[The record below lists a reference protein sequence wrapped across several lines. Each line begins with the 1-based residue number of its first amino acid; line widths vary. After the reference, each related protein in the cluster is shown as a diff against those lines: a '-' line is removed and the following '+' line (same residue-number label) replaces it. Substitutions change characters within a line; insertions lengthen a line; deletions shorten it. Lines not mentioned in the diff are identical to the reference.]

1 MTIRIHD
8 SLSREKRPLEPLEE
22 GLVNMYVCGPTVYDD
37 CHIGHLMGPV
47 VFDTV
52 ARWLLARG
60 LRVRFVNNITD
71 IDDKIINRARET
83 GEAWD
88 AIAERYTQQYFGY
101 LRDLGVETITDHP
114 RCTEYVPQMIAFIQE
129 LMDDDIA
136 YVAEDGVYFD
146 VHRHEGYGKLAGR
159 KLEDMQAGA
168 RVEAQGGL
176 RHPADFALWK
186 GVKPGEPSWESP
198 WGPGRPGWHIECSV
212 MSSELLGRAFD
223 LHGGGDDLKFPHH
236 ENEIAQSEARG
247 DGFARLWM
255 HNGLVQYGGRK
266 VAKSDPRMQ
275 DAAFR
280 QQFQARWLLETYG
293 APALRFFLVRSPY
306 RRPVDFE
313 PSNLEGARTGLVRLL
328 RALGPLAEEPD
339 VTPLPDVLAR
349 ELPESLAA
357 RRDRFVAAMDD
368 DFNTGEAIAELFS
381 LASDARSAPSPA
393 EAEAALR
400 LARDLGR
407 QLGLFQPGDSERLA
421 AVGGGVEAALAPIA
435 EALLEVRR
443 AARERGAYDVADA
456 LRDALVTAGVEVQ
469 DAAGTS
475 TVELGGASEG
485 ALGTLMEALI
495 ALRAKARGD
504 KDFTT
509 ADALRDAVATGG
521 LRFED
526 GPEGTRWAAAD

>member
-8 SLSREKRPLEPLEE
+8 SLSREKRPLEPLED
-22 GLVNMYVCGPTVYDD
+22 GLVKMYVCGPTVYDD

-88 AIAERYTQQYFGY
+88 AIAERYTQQYFGF
-101 LRDLGVETITDHP
+101 LRELGVETITDHP
-114 RCTEYVPQMIAFIQE
+114 RCTEFVPQMIAFIQE
-129 LMDDDIA
+129 LMDEDIA

-159 KLEDMQAGA
+159 RLEDMQAGA
-168 RVEAQGGL
+168 RVQAQGGL

-247 DGFARLWM
+247 DSFARLWM

-275 DAAFR
+275 DPEFR

-313 PSNLEGARTGLVRLL
+313 PVNLEGARTGLVRLL
-328 RALGPLAEEPD
+328 RALGPLADEPG
-339 VTPLPDVLAR
+339 TAPLGELLAAD
-349 ELPESLAA
+349 LPEPLAA
-357 RRDRFVAAMDD
+357 RRARFVEAMDD
-368 DFNTGEAIAELFS
+368 DFNTGEAVAELFS
-381 LASDARSAPSPA
+381 LAADARAAASP
-393 EAEAALR
+393 EASEQALR

-407 QLGLFQPGDSERLA
+407 QLGLFQPGDAGRLA
-421 AVGGGVEAALAPIA
+421 AVGGGASAVLEPLAK
-435 EALLEVRR
+435 ALLEVRT
-443 AARERGAYDVADA
+443 AARERKAFAVADG
-456 LRDALVTAGVEVQ
+456 LRDALTGAGVEVQ
-469 DAAGTS
+469 DAAGAS
-475 TVELGGASEG
+475 AAGLDAVGADGLER
-485 ALGTLMEALI
+485 LMTALI
-495 ALRAKARGD
+495 ALRADARAS
-504 KDFTT
+504 KDFAT
-509 ADALRDAVATGG
+509 ADALRDAVAGAG

-526 GPEGTRWAAAD
+526 GPEGTRWVQAD

>member
-1 MTIRIHD
+1 
-8 SLSREKRPLEPLEE
+8 
-22 GLVNMYVCGPTVYDD
+22 
-37 CHIGHLMGPV
+37 
-47 VFDTV
+47 
-52 ARWLLARG
+52 
-60 LRVRFVNNITD
+60 
-71 IDDKIINRARET
+71 
-83 GEAWD
+83 
-88 AIAERYTQQYFGY
+88 
-101 LRDLGVETITDHP
+101 
-114 RCTEYVPQMIAFIQE
+114 
-129 LMDDDIA
+129 
-136 YVAEDGVYFD
+136 
-146 VHRHEGYGKLAGR
+146 
-159 KLEDMQAGA
+159 MQAGA

-198 WGPGRPGWHIECSV
+198 WVPGRPGWHIECSV

-339 VTPLPDVLAR
+339 VTTLTDVLGR
-349 ELPESLAA
+349 ELPEGLAA

-443 AARERGAYDVADA
+443 AARSAAPTTWPTPCATRWSPRASRCRTPGDQHGRARRGFRGCARHPHGGPDRPAREGARRQGLHDRGRPPGCGCDGRPA
-456 LRDALVTAGVEVQ
+456 LRGRPRGHALGSSGLSPRSEASLGVALL
-469 DAAGTS
+469 DAA
-475 TVELGGASEG
+475 LLDAAS
-485 ALGTLMEALI
+485 
-495 ALRAKARGD
+495 RAV
-504 KDFTT
+504 T
-509 ADALRDAVATGG
+509 
-521 LRFED
+521 
-526 GPEGTRWAAAD
+526 

>member
-1 MTIRIHD
+1 MILRLHD
-8 SLSREKRPLEPLEE
+8 TLERRQIDFVPLDP
-22 GLVNMYVCGPTVYDD
+22 GGPVTFYTCGPTVYDD

-52 ARWLLARG
+52 ARWMLARG

-101 LRDLGVETITDHP
+101 LHDLGVETITDHP

-136 YVAEDGVYFD
+136 YVADDGVYFD

-236 ENEIAQSEARG
+236 ENEIAQSEDREGIAQLVGAAIDGLDREVSRDCDRDGAGSSARIG
-247 DGFARLWM
+247 SSARSNISPL
-255 HNGLVQYGGRK
+255 HNSSGST
-266 VAKSDPRMQ
+266 AS
-275 DAAFR
+275 
-280 QQFQARWLLETYG
+280 
-293 APALRFFLVRSPY
+293 
-306 RRPVDFE
+306 
-313 PSNLEGARTGLVRLL
+313 
-328 RALGPLAEEPD
+328 
-339 VTPLPDVLAR
+339 
-349 ELPESLAA
+349 LPEH
-357 RRDRFVAAMDD
+357 
-368 DFNTGEAIAELFS
+368 I
-381 LASDARSAPSPA
+381 
-393 EAEAALR
+393 LR
-400 LARDLGR
+400 I
-407 QLGLFQPGDSERLA
+407 S
-421 AVGGGVEAALAPIA
+421 
-435 EALLEVRR
+435 
-443 AARERGAYDVADA
+443 
-456 LRDALVTAGVEVQ
+456 
-469 DAAGTS
+469 
-475 TVELGGASEG
+475 
-485 ALGTLMEALI
+485 
-495 ALRAKARGD
+495 
-504 KDFTT
+504 
-509 ADALRDAVATGG
+509 
-521 LRFED
+521 
-526 GPEGTRWAAAD
+526 

>member
-146 VHRHEGYGKLAGR
+146 VHRHGLRQARWPQARGHAGR
-159 KLEDMQAGA
+159 RPRRGPRRPAPPGRLRALEGRQARRAQLGEPLGAGA
-168 RVEAQGGL
+168 PGL
-176 RHPADFALWK
+176 R
-186 GVKPGEPSWESP
+186 
-198 WGPGRPGWHIECSV
+198 HIECSV

-328 RALGPLAEEPD
+328 RALGPLAEEPE
-339 VTPLPDVLAR
+339 VASLADVLAR
-349 ELPESLAA
+349 GAAGEPRRPSRSL
-357 RRDRFVAAMDD
+357 RRGHGRRLQH
-368 DFNTGEAIAELFS
+368 G
-381 LASDARSAPSPA
+381 RGHRR
-393 EAEAALR
+393 ALQPR
-400 LARDLGR
+400 LGR
-407 QLGLFQPGDSERLA
+407 
-421 AVGGGVEAALAPIA
+421 AVGTEPC
-435 EALLEVRR
+435 
-443 AARERGAYDVADA
+443 
-456 LRDALVTAGVEVQ
+456 
-469 DAAGTS
+469 
-475 TVELGGASEG
+475 
-485 ALGTLMEALI
+485 
-495 ALRAKARGD
+495 
-504 KDFTT
+504 
-509 ADALRDAVATGG
+509 
-521 LRFED
+521 
-526 GPEGTRWAAAD
+526 